1 MDHILQQVIDY
12 WPEVGQT
19 LVVALLAWLVLR
31 RFRQSTGMRVFL
43 VLAGSFLVAF
53 GVCALLELQV
63 MTFVVKVLAF
73 FSFITLIVV
82 FQPELRRLVSEI
94 GSRGF
99 LFFTE
104 NRKEFIEQLEEA
116 VKLLS
121 AKRFGALIA
130 LERGIDLR
138 SHLETGVNIEAKFS
152 NELLLTIFHPRT
164 ALHDGGMILRDGK
177 IRGAACVFPVSQREL
192 LDRSIGLRHRAGI
205 GITEESDAIAVVVSE
220 ETGDLSICH
229 NGKLERGLSKEEF
242 HRRLVELLVGEDDDD
257 GEEKEDGKEKEK
269 SDATSNGEAKAT
281 SSAAKDRRTATGE
294 RRDSERKRDATV
306 V

>member
-1 MDHILQQVIDY
+1 
-12 WPEVGQT
+12 
-19 LVVALLAWLVLR
+19 
-31 RFRQSTGMRVFL
+31 MRVFL

-63 MTFVVKVLAF
+63 MTFVVRVLAF

-138 SHLETGVNIEAKFS
+138 SHLETGVTIEAKFS

-164 ALHDGGMILRDGK
+164 ALHEGGMILRDGK
-177 IRGAACVFPVSQREL
+177 VRGAACVFPVSQREL
-192 LDRSIGLRHRAGI
+192 PDRSIGLRHRAGI

-229 NGKLERGLSKEEF
+229 NGKLERGLSREEF
-242 HRRLVELLVGEDDDD
+242 HKRLVELLVGEEAE
-257 GEEKEDGKEKEK
+257 EEKVEAVEKEK
-269 SDATSNGEAKAT
+269 SDATSTGEAK
-281 SSAAKDRRTATGE
+281 SSTTGASDRRTATGE
-294 RRDSERKRDATV
+294 RHDAERKRDATV

>member
-1 MDHILQQVIDY
+1 VDHILQQLTEY

-19 LVVALLAWLVLR
+19 LVVVLLAWLVLR

-53 GVCALLELQV
+53 GICALLELQV

-82 FQPELRRLVSEI
+82 FQPELRRTVSEL

-104 NRKEFIEQLEEA
+104 NRKEFIEQLEEV

-138 SHLETGVNIEAKFS
+138 SHLETGVTIEAKFS

-177 IRGAACVFPVSQREL
+177 VRGAACVFPVSQREL

-220 ETGDLSICH
+220 ETGDISICH
-229 NGKLERGLSKEEF
+229 SGKLERGLSKEEF
-242 HRRLVELLVGEDDDD
+242 HKRLVELLVGEDDD
-257 GEEKEDGKEKEK
+257 EEEENEK
-269 SDATSNGEAKAT
+269 SDAAAIGEAKT
-281 SSAAKDRRTATGE
+281 AASEKDRRKTGGE
-294 RRDSERKRDATV
+294 RLESERKRDATV

>member
-1 MDHILQQVIDY
+1 MDHLLQQVIDY
-12 WPEVGQT
+12 WPEVGQA
-19 LVVALLAWLVLR
+19 LAVALIAWLVLR

-43 VLAGSFLVAF
+43 VLAGTFLVAF
-53 GVCALLELQV
+53 GVTVLLELAV
-63 MTFVVKVLAF
+63 IGFVVKVVAF

-82 FQPELRRLVSEI
+82 FQPELRRTVSEI

-138 SHLETGVNIEAKFS
+138 SHLETGVTIEARFS

-177 IRGAACVFPVSQREL
+177 VRGAACVFPVSQREL
-192 LDRSIGLRHRAGI
+192 PDRSIGLRHRAGI

-220 ETGDLSICH
+220 ETGDISICH
-229 NGKLERGLSKEEF
+229 SGKLERGLSREEF
-242 HRRLVELLVGEDDDD
+242 HRRLVELLVGEDDDENEEAEKK
-257 GEEKEDGKEKEK
+257 GEKKESKEK
-269 SDATSNGEAKAT
+269 SDATLGGESKT
-281 SSAAKDRRTATGE
+281 TTGGRDRRTATGE
-294 RRDSERKRDATV
+294 RKRDATAV
-306 V
+306 